1 MNIITAV
8 DDKIIFA
15 ATLYILSRLIKV
27 LITFIKER
35 YKTKRLEQQLDVIRL
50 FIMCEMYNNHNIKS
64 EYINEY
70 INNTLKTIVENSN
83 LEIKSSSE
91 NNKKESNDEKSNK
104 VKELDKIINLAKY
117 LDGNDE

>member
-15 ATLYILSRLIKV
+15 VALYMLSRLAKV
-27 LITFIKER
+27 IITYIKER
-35 YKTKRLEQQLDVIRL
+35 YKTKRLQQQLDVIKL
-50 FIMCEMYNNHNIKS
+50 FIMCEIYNNHNVKS

-70 INNTLKTIVENSN
+70 INNALKAIAENSY

-91 NNKKESNDEKSNK
+91 NNKKESNEKKPNK
-104 VKELDKIINLAKY
+104 EKELDKIISLVKY
-117 LDGNDE
+117 LNEN